1 MRTREQELLGK
12 MKFFYYRTI
21 KCANLLLDKEAMT
34 YKLTQ
39 EGEGWENEVSLT
51 RWKFIRKLLIWFLIF
66 HNAVL
71 SKYSDD
77 DDDGAVLSSIWTLH
91 LFLRSIWTFE

>member
-1 MRTREQELLGK
+1 MTAEVKLKMENFSCSFMFADGMRTREQELLGK

-39 EGEGWENEVSLT
+39 EGEG
-51 RWKFIRKLLIWFLIF
+51 
-66 HNAVL
+66 
-71 SKYSDD
+71 
-77 DDDGAVLSSIWTLH
+77 
-91 LFLRSIWTFE
+91 